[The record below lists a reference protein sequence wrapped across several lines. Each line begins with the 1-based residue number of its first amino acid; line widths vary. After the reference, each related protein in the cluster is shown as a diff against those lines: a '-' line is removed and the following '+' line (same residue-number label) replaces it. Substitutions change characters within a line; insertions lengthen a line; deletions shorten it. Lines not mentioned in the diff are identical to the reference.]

1 MTKKRILILMAQ
13 YGYGHASAAK
23 ALAAALYDLYGNE
36 CVIEIVNPIEHPR
49 TPSFLRDTQEDYDQ
63 AVREDPE
70 LYRIA
75 YDVTDRAVT
84 STVIE
89 SAMALLMLETMS
101 SLLKSFQP
109 DLIINVYQNLLA
121 PLEAAFT
128 VNRLRIPVLTVVTDL
143 STIHRMWF
151 GSTSDI
157 CVVPT
162 RQAYDLALR
171 YKLPPEKVRLIGI
184 PVHPALAQERRAPA
198 EIRAALGWLPDKTTV
213 LLAGSKRLPNLVEK
227 LRGLNHSGLPLQ
239 LVVVAGGD
247 DEQYEQLQQ
256 VEWHV
261 PTHLYNYV
269 DTMPTFMHAADCI
282 ISKAGGLI
290 VSEALACG
298 LPLLLIDVIEGQE
311 TGNAEY
317 VLENG
322 AGEMANGALEI
333 LEVLNHWL
341 AGGGALLKQHAAAAR
356 QLGKPDTAYIIA
368 RLAWSMAGQRNPAL
382 RHRKRSWR
390 RIRPNWI

>member
-23 ALAAALYDLYGNE
+23 ALSAALYDLYGQQ
-36 CVIEIVNPIEHPR
+36 CIVEIVNPIEHNRAPA
-49 TPSFLRDTQEDYDQ
+49 FLRETQEDYDQ
-63 AVREDPE
+63 AVREDPD
-70 LYRIA
+70 LYKLT
-75 YDVTDRAVT
+75 YEVTDRAVT

-89 SAMALLMLETMS
+89 SALALLLLEAMS
-101 SLLKSFQP
+101 SILKSFQP
-109 DLIINVYQNLLA
+109 DLIINVYQNLLG

-162 RQAYDLALR
+162 RQAYELALK

-184 PVHPALAQERRAPA
+184 PVHPNLAKETRPA
-198 EIRAALGWLPDKTTV
+198 ADIRVALGWQPDLTT
-213 LLAGSKRLPNLVEK
+213 LLVAGSKRAPNMVEK
-227 LRGLNHSGLPLQ
+227 LHGLNHAGLPLQ
-239 LVVVAGGD
+239 LVIVAGGD

-256 VEWHV
+256 INWHP
-261 PTHLYNYV
+261 PTYLYNYV
-269 DTMPTFMHAADCI
+269 ETMATFMHAADAI
-282 ISKAGGLI
+282 ICKAGGLI

-298 LPLLLIDVIEGQE
+298 LPLLLTDVIEGQE

-317 VLENG
+317 VLHSG
-322 AGEMANGALEI
+322 AGELARDP
-333 LEVLNHWL
+333 LEVLEVVYHWL
-341 AGGGALLKQHAAAAR
+341 AHDQALLQARAAAAA
-356 QLGKPDTAYIIA
+356 QVGKPRAAYDIA
-368 RLAWSMAGQRNPAL
+368 ELAWSMMGDKL
-382 RHRKRSWR
+382 RRS
-390 RIRPNWI
+390 